1 MFNVILFR
9 RVGGKKREGGEGGR
23 EEGKK
28 KGGEAG
34 RREGWREEGAREAGR
49 KQEGRNYPEVQ
60 HMVK

>member
-9 RVGGKKREGGEGGR
+9 RVGGKKRE
-23 EEGKK
+23 
-28 KGGEAG
+28 GGEAG